1 MIRSYKDKY
10 KNKFIEN
17 KKSISL
23 HKINPYYE
31 NKSHYLPYKYIDP
44 SFKLKYKGPLMQKDL
59 YILNLFN
66 KRINKKNI
74 LINDNKIKNKTQLL
88 SKLTPNI
95 AITSEL
101 VLNNAEIEKKKV
113 KEDYSNYMTSI
124 LKKKFFSFNP
134 IKSKNKLI
142 EYRKYINKNIP
153 TYKGKP
159 RKLKSNYYFNIF
171 KQKMREQA
179 YKSWNNLNE
188 KYIQRENSEDK
199 YLKTDY
205 NHFGFIANTFS
216 RNNFNLTQK
225 NFTKPIKKNKKLY
238 LLNS

>member
-1 MIRSYKDKY
+1 MIRSYADKN

-44 SFKLKYKGPLMQKDL
+44 SFKSKYKGPLMQKDL

-74 LINDNKIKNKTQLL
+74 LFNNNKLKNKTQLL

-95 AITSEL
+95 AVTSEL

-113 KEDYSNYMTSI
+113 KQDYSNYITNI
-124 LKKKFFSFNP
+124 IKKKFFTFNP

-142 EYRKYINKNIP
+142 QYREYINKNIP

-159 RKLKSNYYFNIF
+159 RKLKSHYYLDAFQ
-171 KQKMREQA
+171 QKMRDQA
-179 YKSWNNLNE
+179 YKSWKILE
-188 KYIQRENSEDK
+188 DKYIQRENSEDK

-205 NHFGFIANTFS
+205 NNFFFIANTFS
-216 RNNFNLTQK
+216 RNNPNLTQK
-225 NFTKPIKKNKKLY
+225 NFSIPIKKNKKIY
-238 LLNS
+238 L